1 MSGGGAQVF
10 IYDPLYKWALSP
22 LKALQRQQVG
32 TSYLVSYVPDGLHD
46 GPDGSSGVPTV
57 PDAPMVFCM
66 FPIVYFISPMVF
78 LLFLMV
84 FLMFPLGFLM
94 LTMVFLI
101 TVHSLPN

>member
-46 GPDGSSGVPTV
+46 VPDGISDVPAE
-57 PDAPMVFCM
+57 PDVPMVFCM
-66 FPIVYFISPMVF
+66 FPMVF
-78 LLFLMV
+78 LMHLMV
-84 FLMFPLGFLM
+84 FL
-94 LTMVFLI
+94 V

>member
-46 GPDGSSGVPTV
+46 GPDGSSDVPTI
-57 PDAPMVFCM
+57 PDAPI
-66 FPIVYFISPMVF
+66 FPIVYFIFPMVF

-84 FLMFPLGFLM
+84 FLMFPSGFLM
-94 LTMVFLI
+94 FTMVFLI